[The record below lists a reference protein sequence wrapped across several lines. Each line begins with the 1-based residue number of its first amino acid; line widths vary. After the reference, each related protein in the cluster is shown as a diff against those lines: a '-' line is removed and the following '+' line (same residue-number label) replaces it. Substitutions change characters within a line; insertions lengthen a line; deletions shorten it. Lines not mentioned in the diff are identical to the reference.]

1 MTPRTPAEFVCILNR
16 IAARGDFKYQG
27 PDGSAQEIP
36 RDTVLRAIQEVAR
49 AIEGAYVGE
58 STPTACEA
66 LVGLLFV
73 SAVEAEPVGV
83 TIAASDP
90 AES

>member
-1 MTPRTPAEFVCILNR
+1 MTPRTPAEFACILTK
-16 IAARGDFKYQG
+16 IAERGDFKYQG
-27 PDGSAQEIP
+27 PDGSAHEIP
-36 RDTVLRAIQEVAR
+36 RDTVLRAIQEVVR

-73 SAVEAEPVGV
+73 SAVEAEPSFV
-83 TIAASDP
+83 TIADADS